1 MKAVFL
7 AGGLDIRS
15 SRLRG
20 DEGCANT
27 FFAFRC
33 AEAHHVNLCL
43 SLFDWAVFCK
53 AKAAVKLHTMLD
65 LRSALA
71 HSHQRRHDREVRCLL
86 SDG

>member
-1 MKAVFL
+1 MKAIVL
-7 AGGLDIRS
+7 AGGLDMRS

-33 AEAHHVNLCL
+33 AEATTINLYL

-65 LRSALA
+65 LCSALA
-71 HSHQRRHDREVRCLL
+71 HSHQRPHDHEVRCLL

>member
-20 DEGCANT
+20 DESCANT

-33 AEAHHVNLCL
+33 AEAHHDQPVSESVRLGGVLQSQSGCEVAY
-43 SLFDWAVFCK
+43 DA
-53 AKAAVKLHTMLD
+53 
-65 LRSALA
+65 RSA
-71 HSHQRRHDREVRCLL
+71 QRL
-86 SDG
+86 SAFSSATA